1 MKYPEDVVY
10 ILHLLFDMES
20 KKIWLKYKHTHH
32 LRECLNLHLH
42 SEYVI
47 SVPSEAYAT
56 KTIDKDNAEYFREPK
71 KGFRSHCIAASALDG
86 LDFRLQMTV

>member
-1 MKYPEDVVY
+1 MKDPEDVVY

-47 SVPSEAYAT
+47 SVPSEAYVQRPLTKRTWNTSENLKRGLEAT
-56 KTIDKDNAEYFREPK
+56 V
-71 KGFRSHCIAASALDG
+71 
-86 LDFRLQMTV
+86 LQPVH